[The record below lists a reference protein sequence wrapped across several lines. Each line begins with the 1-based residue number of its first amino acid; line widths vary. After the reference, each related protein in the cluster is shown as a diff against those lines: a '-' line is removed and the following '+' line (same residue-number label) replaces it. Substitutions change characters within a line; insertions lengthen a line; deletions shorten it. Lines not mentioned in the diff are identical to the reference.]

1 MTTVVGVDLGQ
12 ARDPTA
18 IAVVQRV
25 LARRIEERR
34 HEPPI
39 VYALGSLE
47 RAEQDARRAA
57 TPTSRIGGEKWRF
70 SGRGADASD

>member
-1 MTTVVGVDLGQ
+1 LSFFPIADAICRDLERDFGV
-12 ARDPTA
+12 P
-18 IAVVQRV
+18 
-25 LARRIEERR
+25 ARRIEERR

-47 RAEQDARRAA
+47 RAEQDARRVA